1 MQQRSIRRTAKPVPQ
16 RKRLATLAL
25 GCVGL
30 FVASAL
36 GCSRTQYRR
45 AADKESYCLIN
56 SRQVDPRWDV
66 PNRSVEPGPQSRMY
80 LASERDCG
88 PKPADDPA
96 AKRWMDT
103 PGCMQ
108 GSRYYSKI
116 GTRANTENPVWLDY
130 LPRDDDGSLELSQPL
145 AIDLALIH
153 SRDYQTQFEQVYLA
167 ALNLSGNRFEFDTQ
181 WFGGLGSGFAA
192 TGADFGDQRA
202 LNVTANRLGFTR
214 NLAGGGQF
222 ATQLLNSLAWDFG
235 SGGVQAGSAS
245 LVSTF
250 TQPLLRGAFR
260 HVRLEQLT
268 QSERDLLYQV
278 RAFARFRRVFYVD
291 IATSY
296 LNLLT
301 RVQGIRNQESN
312 VENLLRNLN
321 EYQLLVSIKR
331 ASPIEAD
338 QVFLQYQNGRL
349 SLLSSRQALVQAL
362 DQFKFDLGL
371 PPWVPMEIDET
382 LLKQFELVSPALE
395 ELQAE
400 TQKLAEAQGR
410 LRSPSE
416 APRVLL
422 QDHFARLQ
430 DLRDRAIAFMP
441 ELSAELSQWQTRLDS
456 IDRESLGE
464 EDLLDF
470 DQQTSLVK
478 QVSGRVKEL
487 REAFENRTVPEREL
501 ASKIAAY
508 PEQPQPVEELPNVS
522 QSVEDLLDG
531 KSFKELKFED
541 WYPEEEVDA
550 TVLTIEGLQEQIGE
564 QLSEEVSE
572 LFQLQT
578 QIRLFLLDIEPRA
591 IEEEAAITF
600 AHQNRLDLMNRK
612 ATVVDA
618 FRRVEVAADR
628 LQSDLSVTGGVALGS
643 DPSKN
648 SPVRFD
654 SSANRYS
661 VGVEFDGPLNRLNER
676 NQYRA
681 SQVAYQQISREY
693 IADRDRVA
701 NEVRSVLRQL
711 ELSRLNFQIAR
722 QQLVAATRQVESAQ
736 LELRT
741 AQDAD
746 SNLTLF
752 LLQAL
757 QGMLDA
763 KNNLIS
769 NWAQYRIQKM
779 QLFTA
784 LEMLYLDESGTW
796 LNEDT
801 GLDDLRNFTAVD
813 PEYFPLHWAE
823 APSELPGTNLPL
835 EGLPTVPEEATPL
848 EFPGRDATGAPGPV
862 VSAPLPVDPNAR

>member
-1 MQQRSIRRTAKPVPQ
+1 MCVSIA
-16 RKRLATLAL
+16 
-25 GCVGL
+25 VG
-30 FVASAL
+30 AA

-66 PNRSVEPGPQSRMY
+66 PNRSVEPEPRSRMY
-80 LASERDCG
+80 LASEQDCG

-96 AKRWMDT
+96 AKRWMDD
-103 PGCMQ
+103 PGCMDN
-108 GSRYYSKI
+108 SRYYSKI
-116 GTRANTENPVWLDY
+116 GTRANTENPVWLDH
-130 LPRDDDGSLELSQPL
+130 LPHDADGKLELSQPL
-145 AIDLALIH
+145 AVDLALIH

-167 ALNLSGNRFEFDTQ
+167 ALNLSGNRLEFDTQ
-181 WFGGLGSGFAA
+181 WFGGLGSGFTA
-192 TGADFGDQRA
+192 TGADFGDQRG
-202 LNVTANRLGFTR
+202 LDVTANRLGFTR

-278 RAFARFRRVFYVD
+278 RDFARFRRVFYVD

-321 EYQLLVSIKR
+321 EYQTMVSIQR
-331 ASPIEAD
+331 STPIEVD
-338 QVFLQYQNGRL
+338 QVFLQYQDGRL
-349 SLLSSRQALVQAL
+349 SLLSSRQALVQAF

-371 PPWVPMEIDET
+371 PPWVPMEINESLLDQFALVNPRLDQLQTDAET
-382 LLKQFELVSPALE
+382 LARD
-395 ELQAE
+395 
-400 TQKLAEAQGR
+400 QGQ
-410 LRSPSE
+410 LRSPSD
-416 APRVLL
+416 APRSKL
-422 QDHFARLQ
+422 QEHFTRLQ
-430 DLRDRAIAFMP
+430 DLRNRATSFMP
-441 ELSAELSQWQTRLDS
+441 ELTTELSQWQTRLDS
-456 IDRESLGE
+456 IDKASLGE
-464 EDLLDF
+464 EDMLDF
-470 DQQTSLVK
+470 NQQISLVDS
-478 QVSGRVKEL
+478 VSGKVQEL
-487 REAFENRTVPEREL
+487 QKAFENRTKPENAL
-501 ASKIAAY
+501 AALIAVY
-508 PEQPQPVEELPNVS
+508 PVEARPVDVPPAVS
-522 QSVEDLLDG
+522 QSLEDLLDG
-531 KSFKELKFED
+531 KSIDEVKYED
-541 WYPEEEVDA
+541 LYPEKKGDNA
-550 TVLTIEGLQEQIGE
+550 VLAIEGLQEQIGE
-564 QLSEEVSE
+564 QLREEVSE
-572 LFQLQT
+572 LFLLQT

-648 SPVRFD
+648 SPLRFD
-654 SSANRYS
+654 SSANRYT

-676 NQYRA
+676 NVYRA
-681 SQVAYQQISREY
+681 TQVAYQQVSREY

-736 LELRT
+736 LTLRT
-741 AQDAD
+741 SADAN

-779 QLFTA
+779 RLFTA
-784 LEMLYLDESGTW
+784 LEMLYLDENGTW

-801 GLDDLRNFTAVD
+801 GLDDLRGFTAVD

-823 APSELPGTNLPL
+823 TPPALPSSESSI
-835 EGLPTVPEEATPL
+835 EGLPTVPEEVSPL
-848 EFPGRDATGAPGPV
+848 EIPGGDTIMLIDPSGAPGPV
-862 VSAPLPVDPNAR
+862 VPAPLPVDPNAR